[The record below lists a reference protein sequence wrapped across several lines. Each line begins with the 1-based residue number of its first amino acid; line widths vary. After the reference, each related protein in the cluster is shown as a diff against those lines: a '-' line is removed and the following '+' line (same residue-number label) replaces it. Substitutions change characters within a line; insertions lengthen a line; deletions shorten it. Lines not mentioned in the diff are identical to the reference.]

1 MPANRVFLIATVPEE
16 RETCCGFTLPLFE
29 GRRERARLCC
39 WVDNK
44 FHGSRHNVH
53 PESPSNKTQIVR
65 SRREILRL
73 LRQLVEDHSPLTV
86 HIADAPDP
94 FLSALLAVES
104 QGAGR
109 LVMNGLNSA
118 QGHKLLLETRWF
130 HVRGQV
136 NGVTLGFQGRLES
149 VHQEERGPF
158 YHLTIPDVVHYGQ
171 RRNDY
176 RVPVGLGLHGRVTLI
191 ATDGEAIE
199 GRLCNL
205 SQSGACVMFPVTAE
219 LAAEMRFDLCVI
231 ELPEV
236 APVQCSAE
244 VRRVAEKNAP
254 PELMAGLL
262 FLDTDPQQRR
272 QLRNS
277 VAALERELIKKQSAT
292 PRR

>member
-1 MPANRVFLIATVPEE
+1 MSPQLRVQVLYFL
-16 RETCCGFTLPLFE
+16 
-29 GRRERARLCC
+29 
-39 WVDNK
+39 K
-44 FHGSRHNVH
+44 M
-53 PESPSNKTQIVR
+53 R
-65 SRREILRL
+65 SGCFSYQLEWNGLIDLNAD
-73 LRQLVEDHSPLTV
+73 QLVFDGRVQIRWIEFIAVRLRVAQNQFGTEDT
-86 HIADAPDP
+86 
-94 FLSALLAVES
+94 EY
-104 QGAGR
+104 
-109 LVMNGLNSA
+109 
-118 QGHKLLLETRWF
+118 
-130 HVRGQV
+130 
-136 NGVTLGFQGRLES
+136 VTLGFQGRLES
-149 VHQEERGPF
+149 VHQEERGPL

-171 RRNDY
+171 RRKDY